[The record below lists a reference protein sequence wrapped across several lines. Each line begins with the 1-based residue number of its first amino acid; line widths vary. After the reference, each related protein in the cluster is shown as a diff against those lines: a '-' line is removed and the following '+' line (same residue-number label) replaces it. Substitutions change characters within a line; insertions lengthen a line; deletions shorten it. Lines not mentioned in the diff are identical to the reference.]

1 MSKGMVSMSDHS
13 FKHDRDAKQCD
24 TTNTVTFVL
33 LCASAAVLN
42 CVGGLRSLVSG

>member
-24 TTNTVTFVL
+24 TTNTVTLCGREGAFVWEY
-33 LCASAAVLN
+33 
-42 CVGGLRSLVSG
+42 GGA